1 MKYLS
6 AIYLLIGVL
15 EVAAEALGNDTLRFI
30 AKPLLMPVLIL
41 FFYNSVRPSL
51 NKAHKLLMV
60 AVVFSWFGDVFLMFV
75 RFNELFF
82 LAGLASFLITHILYC
97 ICFTR
102 VSQKDNPAILPS
114 KSWILLPLVAYFGVL
129 MYSFFANVPAE
140 MKIPVAVYS
149 ATIAFMVVFAIN
161 RYGRVNDKSFL
172 MVLAGAFMFMFSD
185 SLIALNKFLFTDG
198 LAFAGV
204 EIMMLY
210 IAGQYLIASGTK
222 KQYNG

>member
-82 LAGLASFLITHILYC
+82 LAGLASFLITHVLY
-97 ICFTR
+97 IVCFSK
-102 VSQKDNPAILPS
+102 VSNGEVKAILPG
-114 KSWILLPLVAYFGVL
+114 KFWILIPLLAYFGLL
-129 MYSFFANVPAE
+129 MYSFFANVPAD

-149 ATIAFMVVFAIN
+149 ATIAFMVIFAIN
-161 RYGRVNDKSFL
+161 RYKRVNDLSFAL
-172 MVLAGAFMFMFSD
+172 VMVGALLFMFSD
-185 SLIALNKFLFTDG
+185 SLIAMNKFLFTGG
-198 LAFAGV
+198 LPFAGV
-204 EIMMLY
+204 GIMVLY
-210 IAGQYLIASGTK
+210 IAGQYLIAEGSA
-222 KQYNG
+222 KQ

>member
-60 AVVFSWFGDVFLMFV
+60 AFVFSWFGDVFLMFV

-82 LAGLASFLITHILYC
+82 LAGLASFLITHVLYVV
-97 ICFTR
+97 CFAK
-102 VSQKDNPAILPS
+102 VAIKEEKALLPS
-114 KSWILLPLVAYFGVL
+114 KFWILIPLLAYFGLL
-129 MYSFFANVPAE
+129 MRAFFPNVPAD
-140 MKIPVAVYS
+140 MQIPVAVYS
-149 ATIAFMVVFAIN
+149 ATIALMVVFAIN
-161 RYGRVNDKSFL
+161 RYGRVNDKSFSL
-172 MVLAGAFMFMFSD
+172 VLAGALMFMFSD
-185 SLIALNKFLFTDG
+185 SLIALNKFLFEG
-198 LAFAGV
+198 SLSFAGV
-204 EIMMLY
+204 GIMILY
-210 IAGQYLIASGTK
+210 ISGQYLIASGSA
-222 KQYNG
+222 KQ